1 MYKGIG
7 SILGNEIERK
17 MMDSR
22 IDEILKITSLVPTQ
36 EMKPTPAPRVLPKT
50 TGKDDEIDYNY
61 ARENYYNLIER
72 NQDAVEEMLE
82 IAKQSENARS
92 FEVVGQLI
100 KAGLDANESLM
111 KLHKT
116 KKELSAEKSGP
127 TQVTNALFVGSTAE
141 LQKLLKSK
149 LKKTK

>member
-1 MYKGIG
+1 MTA
-7 SILGNEIERK
+7 
-17 MMDSR
+17 DDR
-22 IDEILKITSLVPTQ
+22 IDEILEITSLVPTS
-36 EMKPTPAPRVLPKT
+36 EMKPVPSTRIIPKID
-50 TGKDDEIDYNY
+50 GNDDDIDYNY

-82 IAKQSENARS
+82 IAKASEHARS

-100 KAGLDANESLM
+100 KAGLDANEALM

-116 KKELSAEKSGP
+116 KKELTIEKSGP

-149 LKKTK
+149 LKVEK

>member
-1 MYKGIG
+1 MK
-7 SILGNEIERK
+7 N
-17 MMDSR
+17 DTR
-22 IDEILKITSLVPTQ
+22 IDEILEITSLVPTS
-36 EMKPTPAPRVLPKT
+36 EIKPESTTRVIPQN
-50 TGKDDEIDYNY
+50 GKDDDIDYNY

-82 IAKQSENARS
+82 IAKQSENARA

-100 KAGLDANESLM
+100 KSGLDANEALM

-116 KKELSAEKSGP
+116 KKELNVEKGP

-149 LKKTK
+149 LKETK

>member
-1 MYKGIG
+1 MKA
-7 SILGNEIERK
+7 
-17 MMDSR
+17 DTR
-22 IDEILKITSLVPTQ
+22 IDEILEITSLVPSS
-36 EMKPTPAPRVLPKT
+36 EMKPEPSARVIPQKN
-50 TGKDDEIDYNY
+50 GKDDDIDYNY

-82 IAKQSENARS
+82 IAKQSENARA

-100 KAGLDANESLM
+100 KSGLDANEALM

-116 KKELSAEKSGP
+116 KKELNVEKGP
-127 TQVTNALFVGSTAE
+127 TQVTNALFVGSSAE

-149 LKKTK
+149 LKETK